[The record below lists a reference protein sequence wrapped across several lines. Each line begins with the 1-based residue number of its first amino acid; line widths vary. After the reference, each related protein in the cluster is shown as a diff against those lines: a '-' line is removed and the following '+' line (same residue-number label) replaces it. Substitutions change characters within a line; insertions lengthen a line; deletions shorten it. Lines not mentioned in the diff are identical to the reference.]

1 MHKGLR
7 CADGIAPRLILRSH
21 RHPLLLAQPLPFGS
35 PRIFARSGGLFPCR
49 SYSLGFE
56 VVSGQPGVVDLQDN
70 PRVVDGG
77 IQDLQSH
84 NYSESEEDGN
94 GLKQGGCELCGS
106 RRELQAE
113 P

>member
-1 MHKGLR
+1 M
-7 CADGIAPRLILRSH
+7 IF
-21 RHPLLLAQPLPFGS
+21 AQPLPFGS

-56 VVSGQPGVVDLQDN
+56 VVSGQPGIVDLQDN

-77 IQDLQSH
+77 IQDLQSN
-84 NYSESEEDGN
+84 NYLKSVEDGN
-94 GLKQGGCELCGS
+94 GLKQGGSELRGS
-106 RRELQAE
+106 GRELQAE